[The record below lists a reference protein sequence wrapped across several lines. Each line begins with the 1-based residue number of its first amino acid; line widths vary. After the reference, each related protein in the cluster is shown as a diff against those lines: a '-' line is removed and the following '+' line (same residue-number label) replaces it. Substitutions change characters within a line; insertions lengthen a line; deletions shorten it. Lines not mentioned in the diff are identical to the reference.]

1 MIIRKEDPDL
11 FYTWF
16 VVPVIII
23 NAPNLVRINITR
35 TEYVSADVIGTPVSI
50 TLASSLANHLRFRI
64 LCTPVRLK

>member
-23 NAPNLVRINITR
+23 NVPNLVRINTVEPR
-35 TEYVSADVIGTPVSI
+35 YKQ
-50 TLASSLANHLRFRI
+50 L
-64 LCTPVRLK
+64 

>member
-16 VVPVIII
+16 EVPVIII
-23 NAPNLVRINITR
+23 NVPNLVRINITR